1 MDAIYNFSEANP
13 SIAGGAAMSRLTVPD
28 YERRNSI
35 FANQYLDTMG
45 ETTGAGNN
53 EFLFALDASRSV
65 LARFCRMV
73 RDLKIEGG
81 G

>member
-1 MDAIYNFSEANP
+1 MDAIYNFSEENP
-13 SIAGGAAMSRLTVPD
+13 SIAGGVAMWRITMPD

-35 FANQYLDTMG
+35 FANQYLDDMSK
-45 ETTGAGNN
+45 TTGAGNN

-65 LARFCRMV
+65 LERFCRLV
-73 RDLKIEGG
+73 RDLKIDGG